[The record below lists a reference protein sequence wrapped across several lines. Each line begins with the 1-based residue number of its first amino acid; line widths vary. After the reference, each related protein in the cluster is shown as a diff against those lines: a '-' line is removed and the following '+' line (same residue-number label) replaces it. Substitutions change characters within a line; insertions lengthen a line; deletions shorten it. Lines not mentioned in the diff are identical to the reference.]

1 LKAYRAKLTQIRDE
15 ILLSAA
21 DEDLIGKEL
30 REGILHIDVKE
41 SFYGSTKVTEKFLA
55 ESMNMCTIGNFV
67 GKNTVELAIKCNI
80 VERGNIIT
88 ISGVPHA
95 QFAKMIR

>member
-1 LKAYRAKLTQIRDE
+1 MNKYRAKLTHIRDE

-21 DEDLIGKEL
+21 DEELMGKEL
-30 REGILHIDVKE
+30 REGILHLEVKE
-41 SFYGSTKVTEKFLA
+41 AFYGTTSVTEEFLV
-55 ESMNMCTIGNFV
+55 ESMGICTIGNFV
-67 GKNTVELAIKCNI
+67 GRRTVDLAIKHKLI
-80 VERGNIIT
+80 ERENTLI

>member
-1 LKAYRAKLTQIRDE
+1 MKAYRAKLTQIRHE

-21 DEDLIGKEL
+21 DEDLIGENL

-41 SFYGSTKVTEKFLA
+41 SFYGATRVTEKFLM
-55 ESMNMCTIGNFV
+55 ESMAMCTIGNFV
-67 GKNTVELAIKCNI
+67 GKNTVALAIKCKL
-80 VERGNIIT
+80 VEKGNIII